1 VNNAEIHAK
10 LLAAGE
16 EITDEGGQVIGYVS
30 QPARFKVEQPYLGL
44 GGFLVVERDEA
55 TGDYIGT
62 EFDALKHPKS
72 GLPYPAGHSEQVFR
86 VSTFEMAYSLVAA
99 YFLSTPTNT

>member
-1 VNNAEIHAK
+1 VNKAEIHAK

-30 QPARFKVEQPYLGL
+30 QPARFKVDQPYLGL

-55 TGDYIGT
+55 TGDFIGT
-62 EFDALKHPKS
+62 EFDALQHPKS
-72 GLPYPAGHSEQVFR
+72 RLPYPAGHSEQVFR
-86 VSTFEMAYSLVAA
+86 VNTFDKAYSLVAA
-99 YFLSTPTNT
+99 YYISTLTNT